1 MDRADRP
8 VDAGHVDA
16 HHDDELTCVMAV
28 SLDPGKRLQHE
39 VRRVAAER
47 LDGAIEHLAQALA
60 DPEQHDLEVAVH
72 EARKGCKWSR
82 GLARLVQP
90 SLGDDFRWFDRTVRD
105 AANQLSALRDAH
117 AIVATFDALL
127 ATEPDDSVLSAA
139 RRRQAEISAAATRDA
154 IASGDERITTA
165 VTMLAEAR
173 AASSHWKI
181 RRPSDTIE
189 DGIAATYR
197 QGRSALRRVR
207 ADPTDQEIHEW
218 RKAAKYLWYQV
229 QLLHDAAPSVLGPLA
244 DELDVLS
251 ETLGNDHD
259 VAVLVALLDAQPGGY
274 GTPSEVAHIRE
285 LARRRQA
292 ELRTDAVRAGATIYA
307 EPSKAFARRIARYWK
322 LTRDL
327 GPEVEPG
334 AEDETP
340 RPVVECERKFLVEA
354 VPDGLDPSA
363 TVELRQGYLAADE
376 RISVRV
382 RDAGTGGCTLTV
394 KAGSGVER
402 TELEWSITRQE
413 FEAAWPHTGCQRIEK
428 TRHMIPFG
436 DHVIELDVFAGDL
449 DGLVVAEVEF
459 DSVSASDD
467 FEPPAWFGRDVTD
480 DGRYSNASLALHGLP
495 DTATI
500 HP

>member
-1 MDRADRP
+1 MRAERP
-8 VDAGHVDA
+8 VDAGHVDP
-16 HHDDELTCVMAV
+16 DRNDGLTEPMGS
-28 SLDPGKRLQHE
+28 SLDPGKRLQRE
-39 VRRVAAER
+39 VRRVATER

-72 EARKGCKWSR
+72 EARKRCKWSR

-127 ATEPDDSVLSAA
+127 ASEPDDPVLAEA

-154 IASGDERITTA
+154 VESGDERIATA
-165 VTMLAEAR
+165 LTMLAEAR
-173 AASSHWKI
+173 AASSRWKI

-189 DGIAATYR
+189 DAVAGTYR

-207 ADPTDQEIHEW
+207 ADATDEKIHEW
-218 RKAAKYLWYQV
+218 RKAVKYLWYQV

-251 ETLGNDHD
+251 EILGNDHD
-259 VAVLVALLDAQPGGY
+259 VAVLVGLLDARPDDY
-274 GTPSEVAHIRE
+274 GTPSDVAHLRE
-285 LARRRQA
+285 LARRRQD
-292 ELRTDAVRAGATIYA
+292 ELRIAAVRAGATIYA
-307 EPSKAFARRIARYWK
+307 ESPKAFARRIARYWE

-327 GPEVEPG
+327 GPEAEPG
-334 AEDETP
+334 ADDEP
-340 RPVVECERKFLVEA
+340 SLRSVVERERKFLVEA
-354 VPDGLDPSA
+354 VPDDLDSA
-363 TVELRQGYLAADE
+363 AAVQLRQGYLAADD
-376 RISVRV
+376 RRSVRV

-402 TELEWSITRQE
+402 TELEWSISRQE
-413 FEAAWPHTGCQRIEK
+413 FDAAWPHTDRQRIEK
-428 TRHMIPFG
+428 TRHLVPFG
-436 DHVIELDVFAGDL
+436 DHVIELDVFGGAL

-459 DSVSASDD
+459 DSISASDD
-467 FEPPAWFGRDVTD
+467 FEPPAWFGPEITD
-480 DGRYSNASLALHGLP
+480 DGRYTNASLALHGLP
-495 DTATI
+495 DADT
-500 HP
+500 PRP